1 MKRGLSRV
9 FCFLSARADTARR
22 RDWLRPKDHP
32 VIAAWLLLSAVAIAG
47 SWMRAGGL
55 RGGLVSIDAAPVV
68 THPDRIDINR
78 AEWPELTLLPGI
90 SRVMAER
97 IVKHRQE
104 KGPFGSVEDL
114 RQVSGIGPKTVARMR
129 PFVDAQK

>member
-1 MKRGLSRV
+1 M
-9 FCFLSARADTARR
+9 FCFLSARADAARR
-22 RDWLRPKDHP
+22 RDWLRPKDQP
-32 VIAAWLLLSAVAIAG
+32 VIATWLLLSAVAIAG
-47 SWMRAGGL
+47 SWIRAGGL

-97 IVKHRQE
+97 IVQYRRE

-129 PFVDAQK
+129 PFVDAAR